1 MMPFCSDT
9 LHLVPDLGNSYA
21 AIGATNN
28 DGQILISE
36 YDKAWYEF
44 QCKILTVLAVVVVAV
59 VEEKDAV

>member
-1 MMPFCSDT
+1 MTRST
-9 LHLVPDLGNSYA
+9 LCLIWAIVIA

-44 QCKILTVLAVVVVAV
+44 QCKILTVLAVVVVVVAV